1 MGVLDDVAA
10 VIAAEEF
17 GAVVTVIKGDG
28 VGSRA
33 LMHPD
38 GSVRSGALPE
48 ELLGNVAADV
58 VELLAHEQSK
68 AVAYDSHDIFIE
80 PLIPPPNLVIFG
92 AVHIA
97 QELTKHATML
107 GFRVTVSDARPA
119 FLTEERF
126 PEAVALLRGWPQD
139 ILDKLILDART
150 YIVLLSHDVRFEE
163 PVLQAVLPSDVKY
176 IGAMGSRRTH
186 DNRVEKL
193 LGEGFTQEQVGRI
206 HGPVGLD
213 LGAEG
218 PGETAISIIAEM
230 IHSRYGSGTG
240 ISLRGRSGRIHRQ
253 RTQDEGDI

>member
-1 MGVLDDVAA
+1 MGVLDDVAG

-17 GAVVTVIKGDG
+17 GAVVTVIEGDG
-28 VGSRA
+28 IGSRA

-48 ELLGNVAADV
+48 VILDDVAVDV

-68 AVAYDSHDIFIE
+68 AVAYESHEVFIE
-80 PLIPPPNLVIFG
+80 PLIPLPNLVIFG
-92 AVHIA
+92 AVHVA

-126 PEAVALLRGWPQD
+126 PEAVALLRGWPED

-163 PVLQAVLPSDVKY
+163 PVLKAVLPSEVKY

-186 DNRVEKL
+186 AKRVEKL

-240 ISLRGRSGRIHRQ
+240 VSLRGRSGRIHRQ
-253 RTQDEGDI
+253 RTQDEGDV